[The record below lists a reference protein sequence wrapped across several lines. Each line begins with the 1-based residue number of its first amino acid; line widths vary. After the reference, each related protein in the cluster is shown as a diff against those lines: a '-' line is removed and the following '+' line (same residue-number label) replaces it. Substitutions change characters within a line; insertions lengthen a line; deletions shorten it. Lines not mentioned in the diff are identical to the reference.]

1 VSTVVAG
8 VVGALIGLIAVA
20 LGAWLQGRS
29 EHQHWLRD
37 RKLEAATDFVTA
49 SRHLLNQYR
58 LVGREGMDEKDRRE
72 WRDRMQAGRSALYLL
87 CGAEVVAV
95 ADHLASRLHTTTP
108 QTPTSQ
114 NSATDEVFRDLVKLL
129 RTELAYRALESR
141 RQRQRS

>member
-1 VSTVVAG
+1 MSSIVAG

-20 LGAWLQGRS
+20 LAAWLQGRR

-58 LVGREGMDEKDRRE
+58 LVGEQGLDQKDRRE
-72 WRDRMQAGRSALYLL
+72 WRNRMQAGRSALYLL
-87 CGAEVVAV
+87 CGAEIVAV
-95 ADHLASRLHTTTP
+95 ANDLANRLYTTTP
-108 QTPTSQ
+108 ETPTSQ

-129 RTELAYRALESR
+129 RTELGVPSP
-141 RQRQRS
+141 